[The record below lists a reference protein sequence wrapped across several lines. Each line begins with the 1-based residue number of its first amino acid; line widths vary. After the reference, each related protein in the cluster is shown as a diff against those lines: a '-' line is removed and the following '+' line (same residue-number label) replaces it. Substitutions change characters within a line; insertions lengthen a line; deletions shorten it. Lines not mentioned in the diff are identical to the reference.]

1 VGLRLNVTL
10 YRVMAYVTG
19 VILVLLCVLAIL
31 QVAVHDEAAV
41 NLVGT
46 VHGLLYIVYLL
57 VSYPL
62 TRRLRLRAWPT
73 TVAVLLAG
81 TIPVMTFVVER
92 RISRRYIDPAL
103 AAENGQPTAPGGTR
117 QARQGAV
124 DGGAADGGAADG
136 GAAAPPASATPGATA
151 IPRSSPDPASPGQ

>member
-1 VGLRLNVTL
+1 MHVGMRLNVTL

-19 VILVLLCVLAIL
+19 VVLIVLCVLAIA
-31 QVAVHDEAAV
+31 QAFTSDAAV
-41 NLVGT
+41 VNVVGT

-62 TRRLRLRAWPT
+62 TRRLRLAAWP

-92 RISRRYIDPAL
+92 RISHRYLAPAL
-103 AAENGQPTAPGGTR
+103 AAE
-117 QARQGAV
+117 
-124 DGGAADGGAADG
+124 GAAPARPAAGTADAPQTGTGAAQAG
-136 GAAAPPASATPGATA
+136 TGAAE
-151 IPRSSPDPASPGQ
+151 R